1 MITAKNFC
9 LDNLM
14 IKSKFIEELNETLQ
28 EMLDKVILAE
38 EQDPDFTIIREIGEQ
53 LKDEIESLE

>member
-1 MITAKNFC
+1 
-9 LDNLM
+9 M
-14 IKSKFIEELNETLQ
+14 IKSKFIEELNETIQ

-38 EQDPDFTIIREIGEQ
+38 EQDPDFTIIRELGEQ